1 MNKQLIYKHAK
12 KPTVLDRHAMR
23 ANIYRLAEQIRSG
36 EETKLEEY
44 NDAVLEF
51 ASLTRNVAPARDTDP
66 IMYDSLCDDWG
77 REPGE
82 TIHAG
87 GKREMNYGEMI
98 RFKRGYWR

>member
-1 MNKQLIYKHAK
+1 MKQSILYRRVK
-12 KPTVLDRHAMR
+12 KSKFLDRHAMR
-23 ANIYRLAEQIRSG
+23 ANIYSLAEQIRGG
-36 EETKLEEY
+36 EETKLDEY
-44 NDAVLEF
+44 NEAVLEF

>member
-12 KPTVLDRHAMR
+12 KPMVLDRHAMR
-23 ANIYRLAEQIRSG
+23 ANIYRLAEQIRGG